1 MKVAYATMLYRD
13 LSPLDALRRLHDMGV
28 DEYEVSYDNF
38 LSRRGQEDSAL
49 EEVVVGVKKGGY
61 RVLSVHLPYDR
72 QTLDQLAQGKEGAV
86 TRIIRWMRAAADMGA
101 RVVVMHTL
109 PVKPRERALDVN
121 RQVIGR
127 LLNESKSLGLTLA
140 VENRLEGDLFGSSLD
155 ELVELAKGLDGLT
168 VCLDVGHLNVNTKS
182 LPDEVQ
188 KVVSVT
194 AEVHAHDND
203 GFSDLHLPP
212 MTGTIDWY
220 RLAGA
225 LLHYQGQLTYEV
237 SCSGQQAMC
246 DNYVRLI
253 KIVHKSVFG

>member
-13 LSPLDALRRLHDMGV
+13 LAPLDALKRLHDMGV

-38 LSRRGQEDSAL
+38 LSRRGQEDSML
-49 EEVVVGVKKGGY
+49 EEVVAGVKRAGY

-72 QTLDQLAQGKEGAV
+72 QTLEQLAQAKEGAV
-86 TRIIRWMRAAADMGA
+86 TRMIRWMRAAADMGA
-101 RVVVMHTL
+101 KIAVMHTI
-109 PVKPRERALDVN
+109 PVRPREKAADVN
-121 RQVIGR
+121 RQIIGR
-127 LLNESKSLGLTLA
+127 LVNEARSLGLTLA

-155 ELVELAKGLDGLT
+155 ELLELVKGIDGLYL
-168 VCLDVGHLNVNTKS
+168 CLDVGHLNVNSKS

-188 KVVSVT
+188 KAVNVV

-212 MTGTIDWY
+212 MTGTIDWF

-237 SCSGQQAMC
+237 SCSGQQARC

-253 KIVHKSVFG
+253 KIVHKNVFG